1 MYTVLYVEDD
11 AYSRDVLMM
20 ASQMAPGFMD
30 VTIYPDSA
38 DFEQK
43 ALLSGT
49 AWDLILLDIHVRP
62 ITGFEMLK
70 LIRQYAQFDNIPVVA
85 LTASV
90 MNEEVQTLKEAGFDS
105 ILSKPIDIDNF
116 TDLLAR
122 IIAGEK
128 IWYVW

>member
-11 AYSRDVLMM
+11 AYSREVLLMS
-20 ASQMAPGFMD
+20 SQMAPGFMD
-30 VTIYPDSA
+30 VTIYPDSEN
-38 DFEQK
+38 FEQK

-49 AWDLILLDIHVRP
+49 AWDMILLDIHVRP

-70 LIRQYAQFDNIPVVA
+70 LIRQYPQFDNIPVVA

-105 ILSKPIDIDNF
+105 ILSKPIDLDNF
-116 TDLLAR
+116 TDMLAR
-122 IIAGEK
+122 IMHGEK